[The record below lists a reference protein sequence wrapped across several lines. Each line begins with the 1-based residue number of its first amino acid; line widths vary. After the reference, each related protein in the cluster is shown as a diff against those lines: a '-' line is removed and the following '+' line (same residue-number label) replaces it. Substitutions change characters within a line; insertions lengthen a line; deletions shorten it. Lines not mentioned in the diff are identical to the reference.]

1 MKTSPPADTDE
12 PSQAAQ
18 AERAR
23 ADEAQAEVAQADP
36 AERPP
41 VGRRPFKDRSRA
53 LARRWWPAAAECAV
67 AVVTALGFTYWG
79 LTVANSPVTRVGQVS
94 GLSNLQF
101 RLALLVLAI
110 VAVVGWAT
118 VRGSERVRAVTI
130 RLAAAAVAGLSTGFL
145 GAGQVF
151 ALRGTPW
158 PINGP
163 YGDNNRILGW
173 AEEVLHT
180 GSMDAFYPPAVPY
193 LLGFAAKAGFLDG
206 QPAFGLKWLFIA
218 FVALTGPAAYLAW
231 RSCLS
236 PLPAL
241 AVGLLPAL
249 QQTLPHKPYSPFV
262 LVVLVPLIAKLL
274 LWLRAS
280 PRFTARGT
288 ALRGGF
294 LGVAFGVLFLIYSGW
309 HVWSLPGVLIA
320 VLFFYPWQTGRLR
333 GLLFLGS
340 SLVGF
345 LVVAGVYLRVLL
357 GATSTRDQWCSGYT
371 LTEPAYIGTTP
382 LSSRAWDEP
391 GEYPG
396 FGEFAGLHTY
406 AVIVLIG
413 LGIAIALGL
422 RKAVVVAPLA
432 CFGSAWLIRFWLAG
446 HMEADQQVQLFP
458 RTMIVIQVT
467 LTALTVLACVF
478 AVQKLAPLVRAL
490 PGQVAR
496 GPRQFT
502 AVGALLA
509 MALAG
514 GMIGSF
520 FSNQY
525 LPTLPGEKLAGTLA
539 WQSHQFRKPDGAC
552 PRYADRG
559 KCKDYPERT
568 IVEEAKAVD
577 KMVCE
582 FPWRKETS
590 GGSVRLLL
598 TQD

>member
-1 MKTSPPADTDE
+1 VNTAAPDTAAAPVTPAR
-12 PSQAAQ
+12 PRPVARPGLKN
-18 AERAR
+18 RAR
-23 ADEAQAEVAQADP
+23 LLL
-36 AERPP
+36 RP
-41 VGRRPFKDRSRA
+41 
-53 LARRWWPAAAECAV
+53 WWPATGEV
-67 AVVTALGFTYWG
+67 LVSLVTALGFTYWG
-79 LTVANSPVTRVGQVS
+79 LSVGNSPVTRVGQVS
-94 GLSNLQF
+94 GLSDLQF
-101 RLALLVLAI
+101 RLALLLLVLLA
-110 VAVVGWAT
+110 AVGWAT
-118 VRGSERVRAVTI
+118 VRGGERVRSLAV
-130 RLAAAAVAGLSTGFL
+130 RLGAAAVAGLSTGFL

-163 YGDNNRILGW
+163 YGDNNRILAW

-180 GSMDAFYPPAVPY
+180 GSMHAFYPPAVPY
-193 LLGFAAKAGFLDG
+193 VLGFAAKAGILGG

-274 LWLRAS
+274 MWLRAA
-280 PRFTARGT
+280 PRFSTRGLVARGT
-288 ALRGGF
+288 F
-294 LGVAFGVLFLIYSGW
+294 LGVLFGLLFLIYSGW
-309 HVWSLPGVLIA
+309 HLWSLPGALVA
-320 VLFFYPWQTGRLR
+320 VLLCFPWRDR
-333 GLLFLGS
+333 PARALLFLGS
-340 SLVGF
+340 TLTGF
-345 LVVAGVYLRVLL
+345 LLVAGVYLRVLL
-357 GATSTRDQWCSGYT
+357 SATGTRDQWCSGYT

-382 LSSRAWDEP
+382 LSGRAWDEP

-406 AVIVLIG
+406 AVLALIG
-413 LGIAIALGL
+413 LGVAVAIGL
-422 RKAVVVAPLA
+422 RQVVVIAPLA

-458 RTMIVIQVT
+458 RTMMQIQVT
-467 LTALTVLACVF
+467 LTALAVLACVL
-478 AVQKLAPLVRAL
+478 AARKLAPYVRAQA
-490 PGQVAR
+490 GAAADAR
-496 GPRQFT
+496 HRGFT

-509 MALAG
+509 LALAG

-525 LPTLPGEKLAGTLA
+525 LPTLPQEKLAGTLA
-539 WQSHQFRKPDGAC
+539 WQAHQFRKPDGSC
-552 PRYADRG
+552 PKYAQHH
-559 KCKDYPERT
+559 KCRDYPQRT
-568 IVEEAKAVD
+568 VIKDAPPVD

-582 FPWRKETS
+582 YPWRKETS
-590 GGSVRLLL
+590 DGSIETLL
-598 TQD
+598 TQP

>member
-1 MKTSPPADTDE
+1 MTTAPPLETLA
-12 PSQAAQ
+12 PPPNGGSSAP
-18 AERAR
+18 AR
-23 ADEAQAEVAQADP
+23 SAP
-36 AERPP
+36 
-41 VGRRPFKDRSRA
+41 GG
-53 LARRWWPAAAECAV
+53 LARTLTRRWWPAVAECVVAV
-67 AVVTALGFTYWG
+67 AMALGFTAWG
-79 LTVANSPVTRVGQVS
+79 VTVDDNPITRVGQVS

-101 RLALLVLAI
+101 RLALLVVVVL
-110 VAVVGWAT
+110 AVVGWST
-118 VRGSERVRAVTI
+118 VRGSERVRAVTV
-130 RLAAAAVAGLSTGFL
+130 RLAAAAVAGLSTGFI

-158 PINGP
+158 PLNGP
-163 YGDNNRILGW
+163 YADNNRILGW
-173 AEEVLHT
+173 AEQVLHT

-193 LLGFAAKAGFLDG
+193 ILGYAAKAGLFDG

-218 FVALTGPAAYLAW
+218 FVALTGPVAYLAW
-231 RSCLS
+231 RMCLR

-262 LVVLVPLIAKLL
+262 LVALVPLIAKLL

-280 PRFTARGT
+280 PRFTTRGT
-288 ALRGGF
+288 AGRGAF
-294 LGVAFGVLFLIYSGW
+294 LGVAFGLLFLVYSGW
-309 HVWSLPGVLIA
+309 HVWSLPGVLVA

-340 SLVGF
+340 SLAGF
-345 LVVAGVYLRVLL
+345 LLVAGAYLRVLL
-357 GATSTRDQWCSGYT
+357 GATGTRDQWCSGFA

-413 LGIAIALGL
+413 LGVAVALGL

-432 CFGSAWLIRFWLAG
+432 CFASAWFIRFWLAG

-458 RTMIVIQVT
+458 RTTLQIQVT
-467 LTALTVLACVF
+467 LTALAVLACVL
-478 AVQKLAPLVRAL
+478 AAGRLAPLVRRAGTS
-490 PGQVAR
+490 PA
-496 GPRQFT
+496 RQFS

-509 MALAG
+509 LALAG

-520 FSNQY
+520 FANQY
-525 LPTLPGEKLAGTLA
+525 LPTAPAERQVGAMA
-539 WQSHQFRKPDGAC
+539 WQAHQFRKPDGAC
-552 PRYADRG
+552 PEYADRHE
-559 KCKDYPERT
+559 CQDFPNRPV
-568 IVEEAKAVD
+568 VEPPTAKRL
-577 KMVCE
+577 VCE
-582 FPWRKETS
+582 YPWRKV
-590 GGSVRLLL
+590 GRDGSIEVLPPRP
-598 TQD
+598 

>member
-1 MKTSPPADTDE
+1 MNT
-12 PSQAAQ
+12 AAPD
-18 AERAR
+18 RA
-23 ADEAQAEVAQADP
+23 ADP
-36 AERPP
+36 ALPA
-41 VGRRPFKDRSRA
+41 RSR
-53 LARRWWPAAAECAV
+53 LAGPRATRNRIRLLLQPWWPATGEVVLAL
-67 AVVTALGFTYWG
+67 VTALGFTYWG
-79 LTVANSPVTRVGQVS
+79 LTVDNDPITRVGQIS

-101 RLALLVLAI
+101 RLALLVLVV

-118 VRGSERVRAVTI
+118 VRGSERVRATAV
-130 RLAAAAVAGLSTGFL
+130 RLGAAAVAGLSTGFL

-173 AEEVLHT
+173 AEQVLHT
-180 GSMDAFYPPAVPY
+180 GSMDSFYPPAVPY
-193 LLGFAAKAGFLDG
+193 ILGYVAKAGILGG

-274 LWLRAS
+274 MWLRATPHFS
-280 PRFTARGT
+280 IRGLV
-288 ALRGGF
+288 ARGGF
-294 LGVAFGVLFLIYSGW
+294 LGLLFGLLFLIYSGW
-309 HVWSLPGVLIA
+309 HLWSLPGAFVA
-320 VLFFYPWQTGRLR
+320 VLLCFPWRNR
-333 GLLFLGS
+333 PARALLFLAS
-340 SLVGF
+340 TLTGF
-345 LVVAGVYLRVLL
+345 LLVAGAYLRVLL
-357 GATSTRDQWCSGYT
+357 SATSTRDQWCSGYT

-382 LSSRAWDEP
+382 LTSRAWDEP

-396 FGEFAGLHTY
+396 FGEFAGLHMY
-406 AVIVLIG
+406 AVLALIG
-413 LGIAIALGL
+413 LGVAVAIGL
-422 RKAVVVAPLA
+422 RQVVVIAPLA

-458 RTMIVIQVT
+458 RTLIQIQVT
-467 LTALTVLACVF
+467 LTALAVLACVL
-478 AVQKLAPLVRAL
+478 AVRKLAPHIKERTSA
-490 PGQVAR
+490 GADGR
-496 GPRQFT
+496 RSFT

-509 MALAG
+509 LALAG

-520 FSNQY
+520 FSDQY

-539 WQSHQFRKPDGAC
+539 WASHQFRKPDGTC
-552 PRYADRG
+552 PKYADQG
-559 KCKDYPERT
+559 KCREYPRRT
-568 IVEEAKAVD
+568 VIYDAPPAD

-582 FPWRKETS
+582 YPWRKETAD
-590 GGSVRLLL
+590 GSIKLLL
-598 TQD
+598 TQP

>member
-1 MKTSPPADTDE
+1 MKTSPSVETAV
-12 PSQAAQ
+12 PSQVDEASE
-18 AERAR
+18 AERDAT
-23 ADEAQAEVAQADP
+23 ASA
-36 AERPP
+36 
-41 VGRRPFKDRSRA
+41 GRRAVKERSRA
-53 LARRWWPAAAECAV
+53 LARRWWPAVAECVVAV
-67 AVVTALGFTYWG
+67 ATALGFTYWG
-79 LTVANSPVTRVGQVS
+79 VTVANSPVTRVGQVS

-101 RLALLVLAI
+101 RLALLVL
-110 VAVVGWAT
+110 VVLAVVGWAT
-118 VRGSERVRAVTI
+118 VRGSERVRAVTV
-130 RLAAAAVAGLSTGFL
+130 RLAAAAVAGLSTGFI

-158 PINGP
+158 PLNGP

-173 AEEVLHT
+173 AEEILHT

-193 LLGFAAKAGFLDG
+193 ILGYAAKAGFLGG

-218 FVALTGPAAYLAW
+218 FVALTGPVAYLAW
-231 RSCLS
+231 RMCLR

-262 LVVLVPLIAKLL
+262 LVALVPLIAKLL

-280 PRFTARGT
+280 PRFTTRGT
-288 ALRGGF
+288 VGRGAF
-294 LGVAFGVLFLIYSGW
+294 LGLVFGLLFLVYSGW
-309 HVWSLPGVLIA
+309 HVWSLPGVLVA

-340 SLVGF
+340 SLAGF
-345 LVVAGVYLRVLL
+345 LLVAGAYLRVLL
-357 GATSTRDQWCSGYT
+357 GATGTRDQWCSGYT

-413 LGIAIALGL
+413 LGVAVALGL

-432 CFGSAWLIRFWLAG
+432 CFASAWFIRFWLAG

-478 AVQKLAPLVRAL
+478 AVRKLTPLVRAL
-490 PGQVAR
+490 PGGTTR

-509 MALAG
+509 LALAG

-525 LPTLPGEKLAGTLA
+525 LPTAPGEKLAGTLA
-539 WQSHQFRKPDGAC
+539 WQAHQFRKPDGAC
-552 PRYADRG
+552 PKYADRH
-559 KCKDYPERT
+559 KCQAYPERT
-568 IVEEAKAVD
+568 YVEAPEPVE

-582 FPWRKETS
+582 YPWRKENAD
-590 GGSVRLLL
+590 GSIRLLL
-598 TQD
+598 TQG